1 MCQWNSN
8 KAYENQNQTQIL
20 SAPNATTAEYY
31 NTVVYHIQYM
41 HIYVNISIYRAS
53 TTATSTGRYGFRFQT
68 SSVRSISLTKLL
80 ITAKTKHSGKNY

>member
-41 HIYVNISIYRAS
+41 HIYVNIPIYIELLLLQPQQV
-53 TTATSTGRYGFRFQT
+53 ATVFDFRRRRYGVSR
-68 SSVRSISLTKLL
+68 
-80 ITAKTKHSGKNY
+80 

>member
-31 NTVVYHIQYM
+31 NTVVYRIQYM
-41 HIYVNISIYRAS
+41 HIYVNIPIYIELLLLQPQQV
-53 TTATSTGRYGFRFQT
+53 ATVFDFRRRRYGVSR
-68 SSVRSISLTKLL
+68 
-80 ITAKTKHSGKNY
+80 

>member
-41 HIYVNISIYRAS
+41 HIYVIIPIYIELLLLQPQQV
-53 TTATSTGRYGFRFQT
+53 ATVFDFSRRRYGVFR
-68 SSVRSISLTKLL
+68 
-80 ITAKTKHSGKNY
+80 

>member
-31 NTVVYHIQYM
+31 NTVIHHIQYM
-41 HIYVNISIYRAS
+41 HIYVNIPIYIELLLLQPQQV
-53 TTATSTGRYGFRFQT
+53 ATVFDFRRRRYGVSR
-68 SSVRSISLTKLL
+68 
-80 ITAKTKHSGKNY
+80 

>member
-20 SAPNATTAEYY
+20 SAPNTTNTAEYY

-41 HIYVNISIYRAS
+41 HIYVNISIY
-53 TTATSTGRYGFRFQT
+53 TELLLLQPQQVATVFDFRRRRYGVSR
-68 SSVRSISLTKLL
+68 
-80 ITAKTKHSGKNY
+80 

>member
-31 NTVVYHIQYM
+31 NTVVYLIQYM
-41 HIYVNISIYRAS
+41 HIYVNIPIYIELLLLQPQQV
-53 TTATSTGRYGFRFQT
+53 ATVFDFRRRRYGVSR
-68 SSVRSISLTKLL
+68 
-80 ITAKTKHSGKNY
+80 